1 MRISQSGFL
10 LPPILGLVTV
20 LALSSCGDSTEPGVQ
35 PTILLINPRGLPTG
49 SSGYAVQI
57 YGENI
62 GGDATVRW
70 NGEARTANPGGQ
82 NLVYGL
88 VTAADL
94 ALPGTA
100 QVTVS
105 SNGRTSTP
113 ATFVIGEYLEPALTL
128 TSVIPAKGTTEI
140 GPIEITATG
149 SGFIPGTRLY
159 LYGSE
164 LETTLV
170 SSTTLRAIVPNIQN
184 PFTPDLRVGI
194 PEIWRSSAFLPWE
207 VEAAAPVLS
216 SLSPATAGSGGSDLL
231 VRVLGS
237 GFISTS
243 EVRVNGALRGTS
255 WVSATELKVYLSGP
269 VDLAEAGTLAI
280 TVVTPHPGGGTSSAV
295 DFIVTN

>member
-1 MRISQSGFL
+1 MRISRSGFL
-10 LPPILGLVTV
+10 LPPIFGLVTV
-20 LALSSCGDSTEPGVQ
+20 LGLSSCGDSTEPGVQ
-35 PTILLINPRGLPTG
+35 PTILLINPRGLPVG
-49 SSGYAVQI
+49 GPGYAVHI
-57 YGENI
+57 YGENF
-62 GGDATVRW
+62 GPDAIVHW
-70 NGEARTANPGGQ
+70 NGEARTTYWEAPS
-82 NLVYGL
+82 LVHGV
-88 VTAADL
+88 VTPADR
-94 ALPGTA
+94 ALPGSV
-100 QVTVS
+100 QVTVF

-128 TSVIPAKGTTEI
+128 TSVLPAKGTTEI

-170 SSTTLRAIVPNIQN
+170 SSTTLRAVVPNIQN
-184 PFTPDLRVGI
+184 PFTADLRVGI
-194 PEIWRSSAFLPWE
+194 PGIWRSSDFLPWE
-207 VEAAAPVLS
+207 VEASAPVLS

-280 TVVTPHPGGGTSSAV
+280 TVVTPPPGGGTSSAV